1 MGPTERFGAIK
12 RDGLRFHFFDNMPL
26 DLTHDM
32 HFTGFT
38 VKHEG
43 QLFLAIDQLQGF
55 CPDGTLDAR
64 DPLGLLRA
72 KGQ

>member
-1 MGPTERFGAIK
+1 MDPAQRFRAIK
-12 RDGLRFHFFDNMPL
+12 RDGLRFHFFDDMSL

-43 QLFLAIDQLQGF
+43 QLFLAIDQLEGF
-55 CPDGTLDAR
+55 CSDGALDAS
-64 DPLGLLRA
+64 DSLGLLGA
-72 KGQ
+72 K